1 MIKTKERI
9 IDKFDDYIKVLQRL
23 CDINEENNFAWNL
36 IESLYI
42 TTDKKILKKVYDAL
56 ILVAG

>member
-42 TTDKKILKKVYDAL
+42 T
-56 ILVAG
+56 